1 MASRS
6 RRWRYARR
14 RCRSQT
20 SSPLPAA
27 NSSAAWGS
35 GAKRIRSEAN
45 NLIDAKRKVAKRL
58 AETLDR
64 YLQAQ
69 GQPMTEPDRIPIA
82 PDLRKRLE
90 ALGYLEP

>member
-1 MASRS
+1 MACDARPEAVRVRS
-6 RRWRYARR
+6 PCGGERRSELYALDDDP
-14 RCRSQT
+14 T
-20 SSPLPAA
+20 
-27 NSSAAWGS
+27 
-35 GAKRIRSEAN
+35 EAN